1 MLISIS
7 QIYQQSEKISK
18 LATIKVGGWV
28 KSIRKGK
35 EIAFITI
42 NDGSTLNWLQIV
54 ISLKNFPQVN
64 FLNKINFGGCLSIIG
79 QLVLTPKSAQ
89 PFELQ
94 AIKIEFSNRTDD
106 DYPLQKKT
114 LTLETI
120 RNYPHLRAKTNY
132 FLTML
137 RLRHSLS
144 LAIHQF
150 FQQEGFY
157 YLHTP
162 IITSN
167 DTEDSGEMFN
177 VVNRFDNN
185 YQTNFFGKPAQLTVS
200 GQLQAEALVQ
210 GLGKVYTFN
219 PCFRAENSHTT
230 RHLAEFWMLEPEMA
244 FADLNDIIILAE
256 KLVKFV
262 INYALNN
269 NYLELEYFVKKGE
282 LKIEKLQEIIK
293 QPFAKITYTEAIQIL
308 QAKKFKET
316 SWGIDLQSEE
326 EKYLCRYF
334 NKPVF
339 ITDYPTKLKAF
350 YMKSNSDDKT
360 VAAMDLLLPEIGEL
374 IGGSAREDNY
384 ENLQKKIKKIDLT
397 GNNLKW
403 YLDLRRFG
411 YAPSAGFGLGFE
423 RLLMFISGIKNIRDT
438 IAFPIYASHLNF

>member
-1 MLISIS
+1 
-7 QIYQQSEKISK
+7 
-18 LATIKVGGWV
+18 
-28 KSIRKGK
+28 
-35 EIAFITI
+35 
-42 NDGSTLNWLQIV
+42 
-54 ISLKNFPQVN
+54 
-64 FLNKINFGGCLSIIG
+64 
-79 QLVLTPKSAQ
+79 
-89 PFELQ
+89 
-94 AIKIEFSNRTDD
+94 
-106 DYPLQKKT
+106 
-114 LTLETI
+114 
-120 RNYPHLRAKTNY
+120 
-132 FLTML
+132 
-137 RLRHSLS
+137 
-144 LAIHQF
+144 
-150 FQQEGFY
+150 
-157 YLHTP
+157 
-162 IITSN
+162 
-167 DTEDSGEMFN
+167 
-177 VVNRFDNN
+177 
-185 YQTNFFGKPAQLTVS
+185 
-200 GQLQAEALVQ
+200 
-210 GLGKVYTFN
+210 
-219 PCFRAENSHTT
+219 
-230 RHLAEFWMLEPEMA
+230 MLEPEMA

-397 GNNLKW
+397 GNNLK
-403 YLDLRRFG
+403 
-411 YAPSAGFGLGFE
+411 
-423 RLLMFISGIKNIRDT
+423 
-438 IAFPIYASHLNF
+438 